1 LAEGRIHNVQYFVY
15 FGEDSMARAEFDR
28 DLSQLEAEIILM
40 GGLVESAIIGA
51 VEALSERD
59 LVKSKRVVEQD
70 DRIDRKENEV
80 EATAIELIRREAPIA
95 SDLRRIMA
103 TLFVAS
109 ELERIGD
116 YAEGIAK
123 ISLTMGNEPPLKKL
137 IDIPRM
143 ADIALDM
150 LKKSLEAFVEKDRKI
165 AMDLARSLGPADD
178 EVDVLYDTVQT
189 DLIELM
195 KVTPD
200 NIERA
205 TYLLWAAHNLE
216 RVADRATN
224 IAERAIYLVSG
235 ESVNVGA

>member
-1 LAEGRIHNVQYFVY
+1 
-15 FGEDSMARAEFDR
+15 MARAEFDR

-40 GGLVESAIIGA
+40 GGMVEAAIVGA

-59 LVKSKRVVEQD
+59 LAKSKRVVEQD
-70 DRIDRKENEV
+70 DRIDKKESEV
-80 EATAIELIRREAPIA
+80 EATAIELIRREAPVA

-123 ISLTMGNEPPLKKL
+123 ISLTMGSEPPLKKL

-150 LKKSLEAFVEKDRKI
+150 LKKSLEAFVENDRKV

-189 DLIELM
+189 DLIALM
-195 KVTPD
+195 KVTPE

>member
-1 LAEGRIHNVQYFVY
+1 
-15 FGEDSMARAEFDR
+15 MARAEFDR

-40 GGLVESAIIGA
+40 GGLVESAIISA

-80 EATAIELIRREAPIA
+80 EAAAIELIRREAPIA

-123 ISLTMGNEPPLKKL
+123 ISLTMGTEPPLKKL

-150 LKKSLEAFVEKDRKI
+150 LKKSLEAFVEKDRKV
-165 AMDLARSLGPADD
+165 AMELARSLGPADD

-195 KVTPD
+195 KVTTE

-205 TYLLWAAHNLE
+205 THLLWAAHNLE

>member
-1 LAEGRIHNVQYFVY
+1 
-15 FGEDSMARAEFDR
+15 MARAEFDR

-40 GGLVESAIIGA
+40 GGLVESAIISA

-80 EATAIELIRREAPIA
+80 EAAAIELIRREAPIA

-123 ISLTMGNEPPLKKL
+123 ISLTMGTEPPLKKL

-150 LKKSLEAFVEKDRKI
+150 LKKSLEAFVEKDRKV
-165 AMDLARSLGPADD
+165 AMELARSLGPAD
-178 EVDVLYDTVQT
+178 DVLYDTVQT

-195 KVTPD
+195 KVTTE

-205 TYLLWAAHNLE
+205 THLLWAAHNLE

>member
-1 LAEGRIHNVQYFVY
+1 
-15 FGEDSMARAEFDR
+15 MARAEFDR

-40 GGLVESAIIGA
+40 GGMVEAAIVGA

-59 LVKSKRVVEQD
+59 LAKSKRVVEQD
-70 DRIDRKENEV
+70 DRIDKKENEV
-80 EATAIELIRREAPIA
+80 EATAIELIRREAPVA

-123 ISLTMGNEPPLKKL
+123 ISLTMGSEPPLKKL

-150 LKKSLEAFVEKDRKI
+150 LKKSLEAFVEKDRKV

-189 DLIELM
+189 DLIALM
-195 KVTPD
+195 KVTPE

>member
-1 LAEGRIHNVQYFVY
+1 
-15 FGEDSMARAEFDR
+15 MARAEFDR

-51 VEALSERD
+51 VEALSHRD
-59 LVKSKRVVEQD
+59 LAKSTRVVEQD
-70 DRIDRKENEV
+70 DRIDRKESEV
-80 EATAIELIRREAPIA
+80 EAAAIELIRREAPIA

-123 ISLTMGNEPPLKKL
+123 ISLTMGTEPPLKEL

-150 LKKSLEAFVEKDRKI
+150 LKKSLEAFVEKDRKV
-165 AMDLARSLGPADD
+165 AMTLARSLGPADD
-178 EVDVLYDTVQT
+178 EVDVLYDTVQN

-195 KVTPD
+195 KVSPT

>member
-1 LAEGRIHNVQYFVY
+1 
-15 FGEDSMARAEFDR
+15 MARAEFDR

-80 EATAIELIRREAPIA
+80 EAAAIELIRREAPIA

-150 LKKSLEAFVEKDRKI
+150 LKKSLEAFVEKDRKL

-189 DLIELM
+189 DLIALM
-195 KVTPD
+195 KVTPE